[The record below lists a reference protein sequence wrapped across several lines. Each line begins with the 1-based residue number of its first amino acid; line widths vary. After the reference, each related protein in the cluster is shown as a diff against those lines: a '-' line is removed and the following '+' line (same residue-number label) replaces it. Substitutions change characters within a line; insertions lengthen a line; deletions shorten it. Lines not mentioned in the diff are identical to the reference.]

1 MTSKKLSKAT
11 PKDAAASTAGAAFP
25 IDLAMAAV
33 RDLARRWKTPI
44 VTEIARRHDPFL
56 VLVSTILSLRT
67 KDQTTAE
74 ASERLFRLAE
84 TPEQMARLSPDQV
97 ERAIYPVGFYRTKAA
112 QILKICRVL
121 IERHGGRVPADME
134 ALLALKGVGRKTAN
148 LVLTQGHGLPGIC
161 VDTHVHRIVN
171 RWGYVSAATPDKTET
186 ALRRVL
192 PDRYWIPINDWLVA
206 FGQNL
211 CAPVSPRCSECP
223 LAAHCARRGVTR
235 SR

>member
-1 MTSKKLSKAT
+1 
-11 PKDAAASTAGAAFP
+11 
-25 IDLAMAAV
+25 
-33 RDLARRWKTPI
+33 
-44 VTEIARRHDPFL
+44 
-56 VLVSTILSLRT
+56 
-67 KDQTTAE
+67 
-74 ASERLFRLAE
+74 
-84 TPEQMARLSPDQV
+84 MARLSPDQV

>member
-1 MTSKKLSKAT
+1 LDKSLMKPKA
-11 PKDAAASTAGAAFP
+11 AGAAFP
-25 IDLAMAAV
+25 IDLAMDAV

-44 VTEIARRHDPFL
+44 VTEIARRRDPFL

-67 KDQTTAE
+67 KDRTTAE

-84 TPEQMARLSPDQV
+84 TPERMLCLSAEQV
-97 ERAIYPVGFYRTKAA
+97 IQAIYPVGFYRIKAA
-112 QILKICRVL
+112 QILEICRVL
-121 IERHGGRVPADME
+121 LERHGGRVPDAMD
-134 ALLALKGVGRKTAN
+134 ALLAMKGVGRKTAN

-171 RWGYVSAATPDKTET
+171 RWGYVTTRTPDLTEQ

-192 PDRYWIPINDWLVA
+192 PARYWIPINDWLVA

-211 CAPVSPRCSECP
+211 CAPVSPRCSGCP
-223 LAAHCARRGVTR
+223 LLAHCARRGVTR